1 MKSLSAQGIEREPTK
16 HKGVAAT
23 AMERRNR
30 AAKQTEKMQVS
41 EQSESLSGY
50 DFGQKAPV
58 VEDPNTAEIIFQPL
72 RENQFRFCN
81 FAVCANERIGKGA
94 DGFARPDG
102 RAQRAG

>member
-1 MKSLSAQGIEREPTK
+1 
-16 HKGVAAT
+16 
-23 AMERRNR
+23 MERRNR

-58 VEDPNTAEIIFQPL
+58 VEDPNTAEIISNL
-72 RENQFRFCN
+72 YEKISLDSVT
-81 FAVCANERIGKGA
+81 FAVCANERCGKGA